1 MATNW
6 GPDPDPN
13 AADGREAWRKAQKA
27 HRELGRAERKAEKEA
42 KRAAK

>member
-6 GPDPDPN
+6 GRDPDPN

-27 HRELGRAERKAEKEA
+27 HRELDKAEKKAEREER
-42 KRAAK
+42 KNGK